1 MSMMLMVKAMRIKV
15 GNPLRKLVL
24 IKLADNANDLGECWP
39 SHQHIAEQCEISRRS
54 VINHINKLEEM
65 GFLRKEYRTKNN
77 EKQSNLYFLTLDNPA
92 NTELGSAGD
101 SPPSERDAPPSA
113 GDSLPSAGDAPPPS
127 AGDAHRTSHS
137 SEPVIEPV
145 NESLKPKDRLIASGV
160 DKQVLE
166 DFLAVRKAKR
176 LPLTHTAIDGLERE
190 AGKASLEVKDA
201 IRFCAEKGWGGFNAN
216 WYIGPTSSASN
227 QKAPENFN
235 AQDYGAPVIP
245 EHMRK

>member
-1 MSMMLMVKAMRIKV
+1 MSMMLMVKAMRIRV

-39 SHQHIAEQCEISRRS
+39 SHQHIADQCEISRRS

-65 GFLRKEYRTKNN
+65 GLLRREYRTKNN
-77 EKQSNLYFLTLDNPA
+77 EKQSNLYYLTLDG
-92 NTELGSAGD
+92 EGSAGD
-101 SPPSERDAPPSA
+101 SLPSERDAPPSA
-113 GDSLPSAGDAPPPS
+113 GGSLPSAGDTPPPS

-137 SEPVIEPV
+137 PEPVIEPV
-145 NESLKPKDRLIASGV
+145 NESLKPKDRLIAFGV

-190 AGKASLEVKDA
+190 ARKASLEVKDA